1 MKAAGDVVKGVDPE
15 LEPEAGSK
23 VHVSFEY
30 FCCQTDDEKEVILD
44 VLTGTDWEPQNI
56 KFDKVETRIDNLES
70 DGSTVKHYSICV
82 FLDKESNEKMMSW
95 VGGIEDA
102 IEERGVKLTK
112 RRRQQEPYH
121 STLVVV
127 DGRSFPVEDA
137 VRRINNLVKPGTWT
151 GGETLDLTK
160 PQF

>member
-1 MKAAGDVVKGVDPE
+1 MKAAGDVVQGYDSE
-15 LEPEAGSK
+15 LEPEAGTK

-44 VLTGTDWEPQNI
+44 VLSGTEWEPQSI
-56 KFDKVETRIDNLES
+56 KFDKVETRIDSLES
-70 DGSTVKHYSICV
+70 DGTTVKHYSICV
-82 FLDKESNEKMMSW
+82 FLDSESNEKMMTW
-95 VGGIEDA
+95 VGQIEDA
-102 IEERGVKLTK
+102 IEDRGVKLKK

-137 VRRINNLVKPGTWT
+137 MRRINNLIKPGTWT